1 MVRIVSAL
9 ILSCLVAACSEKQP
23 TAPPVPPPPDTTSHD
38 WEFTMYEVGGLSS
51 TLEDVSA
58 LSPDYAIAVGKMQET
73 GGLPRINSY
82 LWNGISLHPMN
93 LPIYANDTV
102 TIDPQNHPNT
112 RIGETLLNAVWAFRR
127 DNIWYSTDGA
137 IAHLTIRGRDTS
149 VRQETWKTIG
159 IEKAFS
165 GTRIWANDTNEIY
178 FAGLYSSVVKFAN
191 GEWIPMHAGTEY
203 EKAED
208 LFGTGKA
215 LFLVT
220 SRYPESSF
228 KMFRDGMWRTI
239 WKIDDPSLSNSVEF
253 GRPNALWGNPGEDSV
268 WLAGLWLGRYSKMGT
283 GLVTPLFDIH
293 RHGYTKIRGISLN
306 DVFFAG
312 ADGLITHYN
321 GNTFHDFIDYMDQ
334 EIRFLSLSVVQDHV
348 FIVGYRRW
356 GGGVFIHGK
365 RTR

>member
-1 MVRIVSAL
+1 MVRVISAL
-9 ILSCLVAACSEKQP
+9 ILSCLFAACSEKQP
-23 TAPPVPPPPDTTSHD
+23 TAPPAPQPPDTTSHE

-73 GGLPRINSY
+73 GGWPRINSY
-82 LWNGISLHPMN
+82 LWDGTSLQPMN

-112 RIGETLLNAVWAFRR
+112 RIGETLMNAVWAFRR

-165 GTRIWANDTNEIY
+165 ATRIWAYDTNEIY
-178 FAGLYSSVVKFAN
+178 CAGWNSSVVKFAN
-191 GEWIPMHAGTEY
+191 GEWISMPAGTED
-203 EKAED
+203 ETAEE
-208 LFGTGKA
+208 LFGTGTA

-228 KMFRDGMWRTI
+228 KMFRDGAWRTI
-239 WKIDDPSLSNSVEF
+239 WKIDDPSLSDSVFF
-253 GRPNALWGNPGEDSV
+253 GRPMALWGFPGDDSV
-268 WLAGLWLGRYSKMGT
+268 WLSGLWLGRYSCNGI
-283 GLVTPLFDIH
+283 GEVFSGPIPQSERIH
-293 RHGYTKIRGISLN
+293 EYSRNIS
-306 DVFFAG
+306 
-312 ADGLITHYN
+312 
-321 GNTFHDFIDYMDQ
+321 
-334 EIRFLSLSVVQDHV
+334 
-348 FIVGYRRW
+348 
-356 GGGVFIHGK
+356 K
-365 RTR
+365 